1 MPSMQLTGFRV
12 IKDSHP
18 LRSDAVLLRCDHG
31 PQCVLAVMPRMALE
45 SHFGRAALTQEELD
59 SLVSA
64 DLAAFARMVAAKYNR
79 GGQEFWRGFGRS
91 LPVVRLAPA
100 DLEADAEADHRD
112 VKA

>member
-1 MPSMQLTGFRV
+1 MPSSQLTGFRV
-12 IKDSHP
+12 IKDLHP

-59 SLVSA
+59 SLVAA
-64 DLAAFARMVAAKYNR
+64 DLSAFARMVAARYSR

-100 DLEADAEADHRD
+100 DLRPNGEADHRD

>member
-1 MPSMQLTGFRV
+1 MPSTQLTGFRV
-12 IKDSHP
+12 IKDLHP

-31 PQCVLAVMPRMALE
+31 QQCVLAVMPRVALE

-59 SLVSA
+59 SLVAA
-64 DLAAFARMVAAKYNR
+64 DIAAFARMVAAKYSR

-100 DLEADAEADHRD
+100 DLEANGAADRLD
-112 VKA
+112 LKA